1 MNLWMGLKFEAH
13 LNSLIVQ
20 LAELC
25 SQLPEKT
32 FVEISDALILNGSM
46 IDLIAFKQSLLQFER
61 QSLLAMS
68 LEND

>member
-1 MNLWMGLKFEAH
+1 MGLKFEAH

-20 LAELC
+20 LVELC

>member
-20 LAELC
+20 LVELC

>member
-20 LAELC
+20 LVELC

-61 QSLLAMS
+61 QSMLAMS